1 MSFGYLAVEVRRVL
15 RSTRF
20 LIFSVVFPILLFLLY
35 VGIFANGDKAAVG
48 VLMVDMTAFG
58 AFSATLFA
66 GGRLAVERAAGWQ
79 RQLRLT
85 PLTGAGY
92 LTAKG
97 VTGMLVALPAVVLVP
112 LVGVVVEGV
121 SLDAAG
127 WLRVTVGIWLAVIP
141 FALIGLLIGQLGTPD
156 SIQPIMSLTMMTMS
170 LLGGIFIPVDTMP
183 GWLLDV
189 AGPPFVLARPGRP
202 RRGDHRAVGGPRQD
216 GAGTRRVDGGGR
228 LRGDPPVPPGQ
239 RTGVTRPGVVR

>member
-15 RSTRF
+15 RNTRF
-20 LIFSVVFPILLFLLY
+20 LIFSVVFPVLLFLLY
-35 VGIFANGDKAAVG
+35 VGIFANGDKAVVG
-48 VLMVDMTAFG
+48 VLMVNMTAFG
-58 AFSATLFA
+58 AFAATLFA

-85 PLTGAGY
+85 PLSGSGY
-92 LTAKG
+92 LVAKG
-97 VTGMLVALPAVVLVP
+97 ITGMVVALPTVVLVP

-189 AGPPFVLARPGRP
+189 ARILPSYWLGQVGRGAVTTDLSVDLGKTVLVLAAWTVVAGFVVI
-202 RRGDHRAVGGPRQD
+202 RRY
-216 GAGTRRVDGGGR
+216 RRDSARV
-228 LRGDPPVPPGQ
+228 
-239 RTGVTRPGVVR
+239 